1 MGAVAC
7 APLQPP
13 LIASSSG
20 GQQHRRASS
29 SAGSMLSAGLKREL
43 ETAASSSA
51 EAGSVAAAAATT
63 TTASRETAESAPA
76 SISHHHQQQQHPH
89 ASTTSLPSSTAAA
102 PSIIHQRLPDRQR
115 MNGHELPA
123 ASQPAFRPAQG
134 SPTPSAS
141 ATTTTTTTTT
151 STASTST
158 RIKVRDLSHIQSFAS
173 EEAAGSSQHRPG
185 GLQRQYEISSMPV
198 ADVIEMVAGLL
209 TKITTTNDRQHEHL
223 HRHIPRAEQRSL
235 PPQTTSVLAFHGKN
249 VPGITI
255 LNYLSRIHKYC
266 PTTYEVFI
274 SLLVYFDRMTET
286 VNSHLL
292 QQMHRRAHLRPSPS
306 IRTMSTSS
314 NRPHTSSS
322 SPFFSP
328 ANTNNNNNTNTNTT
342 GRRFSSRRSTET
354 SIARA
359 AASKQH
365 LPPTS
370 PVDHP
375 MRSPSVQDEHD
386 QEAEHDLSGSDDDL
400 SDVSDELNFSHFLV
414 VDSYNIHRLVI
425 AGVTCASKFFS
436 DVFYTNSRYAKVGGL
451 PLIELNHLELQFL
464 LLNDF
469 RLAVPVEE
477 LEAYGTM
484 LVQFYAREL
493 VAQQQQQQQQQQQGT
508 PQPGSN
514 ATATSAMQHQGDP
527 PAQNDR
533 FTPTHT

>member
-43 ETAASSSA
+43 ETAASSSS
-51 EAGSVAAAAATT
+51 EAGPVAAATP
-63 TTASRETAESAPA
+63 SRETAESAPA
-76 SISHHHQQQQHPH
+76 SISQQHQQQHQQHHQQQHQQQHLHHHQQQHPH

-102 PSIIHQRLPDRQR
+102 SSIIHQRLPDRQR

-134 SPTPSAS
+134 SPTPTAS
-141 ATTTTTTTTT
+141 TTI
-151 STASTST
+151 ASTST

-292 QQMHRRAHLRPSPS
+292 QQMHRRAHLRPNPS
-306 IRTMSTSS
+306 IRTMSTSSSS

-328 ANTNNNNNTNTNTT
+328 ANANNNNNNNNNSSTNTT
-342 GRRFSSRRSTET
+342 SRRFSSRRSTET

-359 AASKQH
+359 AVSSKQH
-365 LPPTS
+365 LPTS

-375 MRSPSVQDEHD
+375 MRSPSVPDEHD
-386 QEAEHDLSGSDDDL
+386 QDAEHDLSDSDDDL

-425 AGVTCASKFFS
+425 AGVTCA
-436 DVFYTNSRYAKVGGL
+436 N
-451 PLIELNHLELQFL
+451 
-464 LLNDF
+464 
-469 RLAVPVEE
+469 
-477 LEAYGTM
+477 
-484 LVQFYAREL
+484 
-493 VAQQQQQQQQQQQGT
+493 T
-508 PQPGSN
+508 P
-514 ATATSAMQHQGDP
+514 
-527 PAQNDR
+527 R
-533 FTPTHT
+533 

>member
-1 MGAVAC
+1 
-7 APLQPP
+7 
-13 LIASSSG
+13 
-20 GQQHRRASS
+20 
-29 SAGSMLSAGLKREL
+29 
-43 ETAASSSA
+43 
-51 EAGSVAAAAATT
+51 
-63 TTASRETAESAPA
+63 
-76 SISHHHQQQQHPH
+76 
-89 ASTTSLPSSTAAA
+89 
-102 PSIIHQRLPDRQR
+102 

-134 SPTPSAS
+134 SPTSTT
-141 ATTTTTTTTT
+141 ATATT
-151 STASTST
+151 STSTATSTSTPST

-173 EEAAGSSQHRPG
+173 EEAAAAGSSQHRPG

-292 QQMHRRAHLRPSPS
+292 QQMHRRAHLRPNPS
-306 IRTMSTSS
+306 IRTMSTSSS

-328 ANTNNNNNTNTNTT
+328 ANANPNPNTNTNNNATIS
-342 GRRFSSRRSTET
+342 RRFSSRRSTET
-354 SIARA
+354 SIARVA
-359 AASKQH
+359 VSKQH

-386 QEAEHDLSGSDDDL
+386 QEAEHDLSDSDDDL

-436 DVFYTNSRYAKVGGL
+436 DVFYTNSRYAKVS
-451 PLIELNHLELQFL
+451 PLTYSW
-464 LLNDF
+464 D
-469 RLAVPVEE
+469 
-477 LEAYGTM
+477 
-484 LVQFYAREL
+484 
-493 VAQQQQQQQQQQQGT
+493 
-508 PQPGSN
+508 
-514 ATATSAMQHQGDP
+514 
-527 PAQNDR
+527 
-533 FTPTHT
+533 